1 MKVNSIFSKKKKKR
15 YMFANNKKKNA
26 QNTLYEQ
33 KKKKTNSLFNLL
45 YVFEQ
50 KSSTINC
57 KIVNCSKLD
66 KHQFLYFHRSFP
78 SSFNSHHPP
87 IFSNWKST
95 TASTPSKGNVN
106 TLKSYSNDL
115 VSSLQSGLIA
125 CPKAEERDFYS
136 LHFYLHP
143 IRVPISFD
151 YWLRNNRYDK

>member
-15 YMFANNKKKNA
+15 YLFASNKKKKKEY
-26 QNTLYEQ
+26 TKCFVRTKKRIHRLSLYIF
-33 KKKKTNSLFNLL
+33 K
-45 YVFEQ
+45 Q
-50 KSSTINC
+50 KSLSINC
-57 KIVNCSKLD
+57 KTSNCSQLD
-66 KHQFLYFHRSFP
+66 KQQPLYFHHSFP

-125 CPKAEERDFYS
+125 CPKAEISIPAF
-136 LHFYLHP
+136 FTC
-143 IRVPISFD
+143 IRFTCRFLYRLQISV
-151 YWLRNNRYDK
+151 

>member
-1 MKVNSIFSKKKKKR
+1 M
-15 YMFANNKKKNA
+15 
-26 QNTLYEQ
+26 YEQ
-33 KKKKTNSLFNLL
+33 KKKTNSLFVLIC
-45 YVFEQ
+45 FR
-50 KSSTINC
+50 T
-57 KIVNCSKLD
+57 KIFNDKLENSELQPAVD

-151 YWLRNNRYDK
+151 YRISGTISNDPTIITLVEGYCWFQKKKNTYIYKNIRKN